1 MAKLQFDAID
11 TALLVTGIASAFMLV
26 GIASFNLFDVEFA
39 ATVFSPAGIPLSTA
53 WVLGYGSVIG
63 TIATNDNTDFSS
75 LSDDIQGLQGYY
87 LAAAVGTLALPLA
100 FVAFPDTVGSF
111 FESQD
116 LWGVLYVVIVT
127 SGQAALGWML

>member
-39 ATVFSPAGIPLSTA
+39 ATVFSPAGISLSTA

-63 TIATNDNTDFSS
+63 TIATNDNTEFSS

-87 LAAAVGTLALPLA
+87 LAAAVGTLTLPIA
-100 FVAFPDTVGSF
+100 FVALPDSVGTF
-111 FESQD
+111 FQSQD